1 MKRLKDTVTLITG
14 TGDGI
19 GRGIAIAFA
28 REGAKLAVCDVH
40 AEALGETERMLR
52 KVTPDVVGSLVDVRD
67 PAEIEDFVELAVE
80 RYGRID
86 CLINNAAVMPVV
98 STEEITPA
106 VVDQILQVN
115 LRAPILFTKAVI
127 PHLRNAGG
135 GSIIHMAS
143 VTGHLGH
150 PGITVYGATKGALI
164 ALARGQA
171 VELAKDNIRVNTIS
185 PGTIDSPM
193 LHRFLVENATD
204 PVAARASFDRLH
216 PRGQVGSID
225 DVAAVFVFL
234 ASSEAANI
242 TATDV
247 RCDGGYGAA
256 GQQPTE

>member
-1 MKRLKDTVTLITG
+1 MKRVKDKVTLITG

-19 GRGIAIAFA
+19 GRGIAVAFA

-40 AEALGETERMLR
+40 AEALAETERMLR
-52 KVTPDVVGSLVDVRD
+52 KITPDVVTGLVDVRD
-67 PAEIEDFVELAVE
+67 PEEIEDFVEMTAE

-86 CLINNAAVMPVV
+86 CLVNNAAVMPVV
-98 STEEITPA
+98 PAEEITPA

-115 LRAPILFTKAVI
+115 LRAPILFAKAVI
-127 PHLRNAGG
+127 PHLRDAGG

-171 VELAKDNIRVNTIS
+171 VELAKDNIRVNTVS

-193 LHRFLVENATD
+193 LHRFLQENATD
-204 PVAARASFDRLH
+204 PAAARASFDQLH
-216 PRGQVGSID
+216 PRGHVGSIE

-247 RCDGGYGAA
+247 RCDGGYAAA
-256 GQQPTE
+256 GQQPRE